1 MLLRFGNTSLSRWG
15 EGGEEGSCA
24 VTMIVGALALVL
36 AWGSCGGAG
45 TGTTRVATTVEEP
58 EEKSRVEKKAWSAEG
73 AKDEPIVVVV
83 VGGRLQSV
91 GGGDELICCCTRLRS
106 YSPRAPSL
114 VPVCS
119 VAQVGAM
126 PRYRRT
132 PSRKCE
138 ATGGWPL
145 QSSGRVRNV
154 LVPE

>member
-1 MLLRFGNTSLSRWG
+1 MGGETRRRLATLRARESVLLRFGNASLSRWG

-106 YSPRAPSL
+106 YSPRAL
-114 VPVCS
+114 ACS
-119 VAQVGAM
+119 GLLGG
-126 PRYRRT
+126 
-132 PSRKCE
+132 PSRCN
-138 ATGGWPL
+138 APL
-145 QSSGRVRNV
+145 PPYALS
-154 LVPE
+154 